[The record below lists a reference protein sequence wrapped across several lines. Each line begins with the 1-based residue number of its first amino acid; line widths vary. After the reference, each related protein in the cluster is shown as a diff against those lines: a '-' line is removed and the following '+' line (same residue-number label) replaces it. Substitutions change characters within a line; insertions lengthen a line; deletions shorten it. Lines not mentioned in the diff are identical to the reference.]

1 MTDPRHS
8 PDALGALAATE
19 APHTPTRGAPQAS
32 GAWQPGYQLDG
43 DSGELTTT
51 GEPGDGSPDWDAIF
65 AAWNLDPNDWK
76 VVDGTLRVNAW
87 EGPTTDGYRIFRQ
100 YKAQIKRRVAA
111 HGVPIDP
118 TLERLCVD
126 WPEPTGDASSSG
138 AFVVCAADWQ
148 VGGHGGADA
157 FVDRFHES
165 LVAVEERARWAVDEG
180 CHTLLLLLLGD
191 MIEGVG
197 GQYEAQR
204 YEVCLDL
211 REQIRLVR
219 HAEAK
224 MLATLAPLFAST
236 TAVAVP
242 GNHGRRTRKVE
253 TTFEDNDDLAAF
265 EVVAELLH
273 ASGEAERHSIEFV
286 LPDEKLVALVD
297 AAGTLVLAAHGDQ
310 VQGSPNKLVDWW
322 HKVGFTRWGDA
333 DAAHML
339 VTGHR
344 HHLRVE
350 EVAEDRTLIVCPT
363 LGGESRWFAE
373 LGGGTSNPGTLTFTA
388 GNGHWDHLRIC

>member
-1 MTDPRHS
+1 MTEPRHNLE
-8 PDALGALAATE
+8 ALGALHATE
-19 APHTPTRGAPQAS
+19 APHKPARGAPAS
-32 GAWQPGYQLDG
+32 TGAWQPGYTLEG

-51 GEPGDGSPDWDAIF
+51 GEPGDGSPDWDHIF
-65 AAWNLDPNDWK
+65 GQWNLDPNDWQ

-87 EGPTTDGYRIFRQ
+87 EGPSQDGPRIYRQ
-100 YKAQIKRRVAA
+100 YKAQITRRVAA

-118 TLERLCVD
+118 TLERLCND
-126 WPEPTGDASSSG
+126 WPEPTGGAKPSG

-148 VGGHGGADA
+148 VGGHGGAEA

-165 LVAVEERARWAVDEG
+165 LAALEQRARWAVEQG
-180 CHTLLLLLLGD
+180 CHKLVVLFLGD
-191 MIEGVG
+191 MVEGCA
-197 GQYEAQR
+197 GQYSSQAF
-204 YEVCLDL
+204 EVCLDA
-211 REQIRLVR
+211 REQVRLVR

-224 MLATLAPLFAST
+224 MLATLAPLFTET

-253 TTFEDNDDLAAF
+253 TTMEDNDDLAAF

-273 ASGEAERHSIEFV
+273 ASGEAERHAIEFV

-297 AAGTLVLAAHGDQ
+297 AAGTLILAAHGDQ
-310 VQGSPNKLVDWW
+310 VNGSANNLTGWW

-350 EVAEDRTLIVCPT
+350 EVADARTLMVCPT
-363 LGGESRWFAE
+363 LGGDSRWFSE
-373 LGGGTSNPGTLTFTA
+373 LGGGTSTPGALTFTA
-388 GNGHWDHLRIC
+388 GSGHWDNLRIC